1 MTDDEREAREWLRR
15 AYVPNEGTM
24 FAGSLEADRHRATIL
39 ALLDAAE
46 AAEKAR
52 DAALEEAAQIAER
65 QYPDAIP
72 GAIRSLKGAA

>member
-1 MTDDEREAREWLRR
+1 MR
-15 AYVPNEGTM
+15 G
-24 FAGSLEADRHRATIL
+24 
-39 ALLDAAE
+39 ALPPTAVFRVIFDAAE
-46 AAEKAR
+46 AGEKAR